1 MKKNKMHLPNLLS
14 EQRYLSSK
22 LILKEYDEKIVESK
36 KGEIISTLELLKSAQ
51 TGMLSSIKK
60 GEIDKQIQEVQ
71 SINTK
76 KVCNG
81 KELDSEVSKRL
92 TNAENKLK
100 EYDNQLEDSKEGCKS
115 KLKAHITFIK
125 EFCSKQDSSSTT
137 LPQTGTVAPPSDNTT
152 QTTTKSIGAN
162 SQTTITKKDEMP
174 NYWPHLT
181 DNIPKYS
188 NLPNSDSPNYWP
200 HLTGKV

>member
-1 MKKNKMHLPNLLS
+1 MYLSNLLS
-14 EQRYLSSK
+14 EQRHLSSK

-36 KGEIISTLELLKSAQ
+36 KNEIISTLELLKSAQ

-81 KELDSEVSKRL
+81 KELDSDVSKKL

-100 EYDNQLEDSKEGCKS
+100 EYDNQLEDCKEGCKS
-115 KLKAHITFIK
+115 KLKAYITFIK
-125 EFCSKQDSSSTT
+125 EFCSKQDGSTTSSTT
-137 LPQTGTVAPPSDNTT
+137 LKPLSGSVPPPPDKI
-152 QTTTKSIGAN
+152 TTTKTNSISN
-162 SQTTITKKDEMP
+162 ITTTTTSI
-174 NYWPHLT
+174 
-181 DNIPKYS
+181 KYGS
-188 NLPNSDSPNYWP
+188 GSVESF
-200 HLTGKV
+200 V

>member
-1 MKKNKMHLPNLLS
+1 MYLSNLLS
-14 EQRYLSSK
+14 EQRHLSSK

-36 KGEIISTLELLKSAQ
+36 KNEIISTLELLKSAQ

-81 KELDSEVSKRL
+81 KELDSDVSKKL

-100 EYDNQLEDSKEGCKS
+100 EYDNQLEDCKEGCKS
-115 KLKAHITFIK
+115 KLKAYITFIK
-125 EFCSKQDSSSTT
+125 EFCSKQDGSTSSQS
-137 LPQTGTVAPPSDNTT
+137 GTVAPPPDVTT
-152 QTTTKSIGAN
+152 QTTTKSSGLS
-162 SQTTITKKDEMP
+162 SQTTNTTTISKKDEIP

-181 DNIPKYS
+181 DNMPKYN
-188 NLPNSDSPNYWP
+188 NLPNSNSPNYWP

>member
-1 MKKNKMHLPNLLS
+1 MYLSNLLS
-14 EQRYLSSK
+14 EQRHLSSK

-36 KGEIISTLELLKSAQ
+36 KSEIISTLESLKLAQ
-51 TGMLSSIKK
+51 TGMMSSIKK

-81 KELDSEVSKRL
+81 KELDAEVSKKL
-92 TNAENKLK
+92 SNAENKLK
-100 EYDNQLEDSKEGCKS
+100 EYDNQLEDCKEGCKS

-125 EFCSKQDSSSTT
+125 EFCSKQDGSTSSQS
-137 LPQTGTVAPPSDNTT
+137 GTVAPPPDVTT
-152 QTTTKSIGAN
+152 QTTTKSSGVS
-162 SQTTITKKDEMP
+162 SQTTTTTTISKKDEMP

-181 DNIPKYS
+181 DNMPKYS